1 MMLKPELSRRVM
13 PAGRI
18 ASRHGP
24 RGSENPVRLLLVEDD
39 TMIGESVL
47 DLLRAEHYAVDWVKD
62 GAMADTALRTQTY
75 DLVLLDLGL
84 PRRDGLAVL
93 RDLRARKDRTPVLVA
108 TARDALAQRVEGL
121 DAGADDYVLKPYE
134 LDELLARI
142 RALLRRAAGRA
153 EPVYEHQGVS
163 IDPATREVTVNG
175 QPVLLSAREWA
186 VLEPLLARPGLVLS
200 RAQLE
205 EKLYSWKDE
214 VSSNAVEV
222 YIHGIRKKLGPDIIQ
237 NVRGVG
243 YLVPKA

>member
-1 MMLKPELSRRVM
+1 M
-13 PAGRI
+13 
-18 ASRHGP
+18 
-24 RGSENPVRLLLVEDD
+24 RLLLVEDD

-62 GAMADTALRTQTY
+62 GEMAETALRSQTY
-75 DLVLLDLGL
+75 DLILLDLGL
-84 PRRDGLAVL
+84 PRVDGLTVL
-93 RDLRARKDRTPVLVA
+93 RSLRSRKERIPVLIA
-108 TARDALAQRVEGL
+108 TARDSVQQRIDGL
-121 DAGADDYVLKPYE
+121 DAGADDYVLKPYD

-153 EPVYEHQGVS
+153 EPLYEHKGVT
-163 IDPATREVTVNG
+163 INPATREVTVGG
-175 QPVLLSAREWA
+175 QPVVLSAREWA

-214 VSSNAVEV
+214 ISSNAVEV
-222 YIHGIRKKLGPDIIQ
+222 YIHGLRKKLGAELIQ

-243 YLVPKA
+243 YTVPRD